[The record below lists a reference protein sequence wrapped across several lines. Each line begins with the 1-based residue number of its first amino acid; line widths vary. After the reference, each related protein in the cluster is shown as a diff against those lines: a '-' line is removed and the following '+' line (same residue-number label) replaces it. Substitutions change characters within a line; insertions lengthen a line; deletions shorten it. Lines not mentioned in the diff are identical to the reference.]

1 VFRFWFDELL
11 LSRSAF
17 SVFKKVFTFDPYQH
31 IQTTKRFYDL
41 EKQKIKLNQMKC
53 STFRLAKYGENL
65 RTSFDRN
72 VNRIKSTLPIR
83 LPPDAG
89 SVVEDR
95 TKSGTQNR
103 SGNRPLIGSFSGFQ
117 ERLMNSFP
125 STLSS
130 SHIQYFLQITGTF

>member
-1 VFRFWFDELL
+1 
-11 LSRSAF
+11 
-17 SVFKKVFTFDPYQH
+17 
-31 IQTTKRFYDL
+31 
-41 EKQKIKLNQMKC
+41 MKC

-95 TKSGTQNR
+95 TKSGTKNR

-125 STLSS
+125 STFSS
-130 SHIQYFLQITGTF
+130 SHFKRFSFKFRGLFKLVLVCFQTTCFKRHIKLGTNSDNSTDQKPHNIIFGNVYLS